1 MGFKDLLKRYS
12 KEEDGYDQEG
22 YGDEYDISYAE
33 QAEDD
38 GFVDSDDFVSDGVA
52 SPVNISGNAIELKVV
67 RPESFKNADQIADHL
82 LNRRTVVLNL
92 EAAGKDTAKR
102 LIDFLTGVAFAIKGD
117 IRKVSNNTYVI
128 TPGNVTVTGDPMTDA
143 ARAAYE
149 EEAAEENANFY
160 SNIDGGE

>member
-1 MGFKDLLKRYS
+1 MGLKDFFKNYS
-12 KEEDGYDQEG
+12 RQDDNYDQDTYGEDYDMG
-22 YGDEYDISYAE
+22 YAPEN
-33 QAEDD
+33 EDD
-38 GFVDSDDFVSDGVA
+38 AMMDDDNYAPEAA
-52 SPVNISGNAIELKVV
+52 SAPVNISGNAIELKVV

-143 ARAAYE
+143 ARAAFE
-149 EEAAEENANFY
+149 EEAAEENANF
-160 SNIDGGE
+160 

>member
-1 MGFKDLLKRYS
+1 MGLKDFFKNYS
-12 KEEDGYDQEG
+12 RQDDNYDQDTYGEDYDMG
-22 YGDEYDISYAE
+22 YAAE
-33 QAEDD
+33 NEDD
-38 GFVDSDDFVSDGVA
+38 AMMDDDNYAPEAA
-52 SPVNISGNAIELKVV
+52 SAPVNISGNAIELKVV

-143 ARAAYE
+143 ARAAFE
-149 EEAAEENANFY
+149 
-160 SNIDGGE
+160 

>member
-1 MGFKDLLKRYS
+1 MGLKDFFKNYS
-12 KEEDGYDQEG
+12 RQDDNYDQDTYGEDYDMG
-22 YGDEYDISYAE
+22 YATEN
-33 QAEDD
+33 EDD
-38 GFVDSDDFVSDGVA
+38 AMMDDDNYAPEAA
-52 SPVNISGNAIELKVV
+52 SAPVNISGNAIELKVV

-143 ARAAYE
+143 ARAAFE
-149 EEAAEENANFY
+149 EEAAEENANF
-160 SNIDGGE
+160 

>member
-12 KEEDGYDQEG
+12 KEEDGYDQDG
-22 YGDEYDISYAE
+22 YGDEYDISYAD
-33 QAEDD
+33 QTEDE
-38 GFVDSDDFVSDGVA
+38 GFVEGDDYAADTVA

-82 LNRRTVVLNL
+82 LCRRTVVLNL

-102 LIDFLTGVAFAIKGD
+102 LIDFLSGVAFAIKGD

-143 ARAAYE
+143 ARAEAE
-149 EEAAEENANFY
+149 EEAPAEDSYKF
-160 SNIDGGE
+160 

>member
-1 MGFKDLLKRYS
+1 MGLKDFFKNYS
-12 KEEDGYDQEG
+12 RQDDNYDQDTYGEDYDMG
-22 YGDEYDISYAE
+22 YATEN
-33 QAEDD
+33 EDD
-38 GFVDSDDFVSDGVA
+38 AMMDDDNYAPEAA
-52 SPVNISGNAIELKVV
+52 SAPVNISGNAIELKVV

-143 ARAAYE
+143 ARAAFE
-149 EEAAEENANFY
+149 EETAEENANF
-160 SNIDGGE
+160 

>member
-12 KEEDGYDQEG
+12 KEEDGYDQDG
-22 YGDEYDISYAE
+22 YGDEYDISYAD
-33 QAEDD
+33 QADEE
-38 GFVDSDDFVSDGVA
+38 GFVEGDDFISDTAA

-82 LNRRTVVLNL
+82 LCRRTVVLNL

-102 LIDFLTGVAFAIKGD
+102 LIDFLSGVAFAIKGD

-128 TPGNVTVTGDPMTDA
+128 TPGNVTVTGDPMTEA
-143 ARAAYE
+143 ARAEAE
-149 EEAAEENANFY
+149 EEAPAEDSYKF
-160 SNIDGGE
+160 

>member
-1 MGFKDLLKRYS
+1 MGLKDFFKNYS
-12 KEEDGYDQEG
+12 RQDDNYDQDTYGEDYDMG
-22 YGDEYDISYAE
+22 YATENDDDAMMDDDNYASE
-33 QAEDD
+33 A
-38 GFVDSDDFVSDGVA
+38 A
-52 SPVNISGNAIELKVV
+52 SAPVNISGNAIELKVV

-143 ARAAYE
+143 ARAAFE
-149 EEAAEENANFY
+149 EETAEENANF
-160 SNIDGGE
+160 

>member
-12 KEEDGYDQEG
+12 KEEDGYEQDG
-22 YGDEYDISYAE
+22 YGDEYEVSYAD

-38 GFVDSDDFVSDGVA
+38 GFVDNDEFVSDTVA

-82 LNRRTVVLNL
+82 LCRRTVVLNL

-102 LIDFLTGVAFAIKGD
+102 LIDFLSGVAFAIKGD

-143 ARAAYE
+143 ARAEAE
-149 EEAAEENANFY
+149 EEAPAEDSYKF
-160 SNIDGGE
+160 

>member
-12 KEEDGYDQEG
+12 REDDNYDQDTYGEDYEMG
-22 YGDEYDISYAE
+22 YAGDADEDAMMDDDNYAPE
-33 QAEDD
+33 
-38 GFVDSDDFVSDGVA
+38 A
-52 SPVNISGNAIELKVV
+52 SNAPVNISGNAIELKVV

-102 LIDFLTGVAFAIKGD
+102 LIDFHSGVAFAIKGD

-128 TPGNVTVTGDPMTDA
+128 TPGNVTVSGDPMTDA
-143 ARAAYE
+143 ARAAAE
-149 EEAAEENANFY
+149 EEAAAEDSFKF
-160 SNIDGGE
+160 

>member
-12 KEEDGYDQEG
+12 REDEGYDQDG
-22 YGDEYDISYAE
+22 YEDYDMSYENETDDNGMAENDEYAAE
-33 QAEDD
+33 PA
-38 GFVDSDDFVSDGVA
+38 A
-52 SPVNISGNAIELKVV
+52 PVNISGNAIELKVV
-67 RPESFKNADQIADHL
+67 RPESFKNADQIAEHL

-102 LIDFLTGVAFAIKGD
+102 LIDFLSGVAFAIKGD

-143 ARAAYE
+143 ARAAAE
-149 EEAAEENANFY
+149 EESSDEDSVKF
-160 SNIDGGE
+160 

>member
-1 MGFKDLLKRYS
+1 MGLKDFFKNYS
-12 KEEDGYDQEG
+12 RQDDNYDQDTYGEDYDMG
-22 YGDEYDISYAE
+22 YATENDDDAMMDDDSYASE
-33 QAEDD
+33 A
-38 GFVDSDDFVSDGVA
+38 A
-52 SPVNISGNAIELKVV
+52 SAPVNISGNAIELKVV

-143 ARAAYE
+143 ARAAFE
-149 EEAAEENANFY
+149 EETAEENANF
-160 SNIDGGE
+160 

>member
-12 KEEDGYDQEG
+12 KEEDGYEQDG
-22 YGDEYDISYAE
+22 YGDEYEVSYAD

-38 GFVDSDDFVSDGVA
+38 GYVENDEFVSDTVA

-82 LNRRTVVLNL
+82 LCRRTVVLNL

-102 LIDFLTGVAFAIKGD
+102 LIDFLSGVAFAIKGD

-128 TPGNVTVTGDPMTDA
+128 TPGNVTVSGDPMTDA
-143 ARAAYE
+143 ARAVTD
-149 EEAAEENANFY
+149 EEAPAEEGLKF
-160 SNIDGGE
+160 

>member
-12 KEEDGYDQEG
+12 REDEGYDQDG
-22 YGDEYDISYAE
+22 YEDYDMSYENETDDNGMAENDEYTAE
-33 QAEDD
+33 PA
-38 GFVDSDDFVSDGVA
+38 A
-52 SPVNISGNAIELKVV
+52 PVNISGNAIELKVV
-67 RPESFKNADQIADHL
+67 RPESFKNADQIAEHL

-102 LIDFLTGVAFAIKGD
+102 LIDFLSGVAFAIKGD

-143 ARAAYE
+143 ARAAAE
-149 EEAAEENANFY
+149 EESSDEDSVKF
-160 SNIDGGE
+160 